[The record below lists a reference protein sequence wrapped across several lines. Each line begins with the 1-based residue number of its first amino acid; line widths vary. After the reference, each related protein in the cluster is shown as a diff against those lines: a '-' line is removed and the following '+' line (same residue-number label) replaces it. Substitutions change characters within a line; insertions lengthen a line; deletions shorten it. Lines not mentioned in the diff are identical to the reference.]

1 MIKYAA
7 SYYPYYVCE
16 FRILNSNF
24 FKTLTQGK
32 KSPDSK
38 ISNWNQGFNQ
48 IGNKNPG
55 QTSIFK
61 DKKEVDQCIMIVH
74 KILWKQ
80 SDHQK
85 VFSRQKIVLM
95 KKGKKCLS
103 LSVQCSFLG
112 NVWMAFKHR
121 NRRRPCYNSYT
132 KVTLIFHAILVV
144 SVKFLLQFLIKVW
157 HLIW

>member
-1 MIKYAA
+1 MCVICILDSTNRLRLTLCLPDFKVFIK
-7 SYYPYYVCE
+7 
-16 FRILNSNF
+16 L
-24 FKTLTQGK
+24 KK
-32 KSPDSK
+32 KSMAD
-38 ISNWNQGFNQ
+38 
-48 IGNKNPG
+48 GN
-55 QTSIFK
+55 FK
-61 DKKEVDQCIMIVH
+61 RKKEVDQCIMIVQ

-80 SDHQK
+80 SDHQE

>member
-1 MIKYAA
+1 MQSDKVRSLLLSLLRLWIQNF
-7 SYYPYYVCE
+7 C
-16 FRILNSNF
+16 NNF
-24 FKTLTQGK
+24 FKTLTQEKPGFQ
-32 KSPDSK
+32 S
-38 ISNWNQGFNQ
+38 FNQ
-48 IGNKNPG
+48 IGKKNPR
-55 QTSIFK
+55 QTAIFK
-61 DKKEVDQCIMIVH
+61 DKKEVDQCIMIVQ

-80 SDHQK
+80 SDHQE
-85 VFSRQKIVLM
+85 VFSRQKIVLT

>member
-16 FRILNSNF
+16 FRILSFF
-24 FKTLTQGK
+24 FKTLTQEK
-32 KSPDSK
+32 KSPDFKVLLKLEKRRLTNVWLCKKFCESK
-38 ISNWNQGFNQ
+38 VIIKRFLVARKLFLW
-48 IGNKNPG
+48 
-55 QTSIFK
+55 
-61 DKKEVDQCIMIVH
+61 KKE
-74 KILWKQ
+74 
-80 SDHQK
+80 
-85 VFSRQKIVLM
+85 
-95 KKGKKCLS
+95 KKCLS

-157 HLIW
+157 HLICK

>member
-7 SYYPYYVCE
+7 SYYLSYYVCE
-16 FRILNSNF
+16 LRILISF
-24 FKTLTQGK
+24 FKTLTQEEE
-32 KSPDSK
+32 SPDFKVSE
-38 ISNWNQGFNQ
+38 SSQSFNQ
-48 IGNKNPG
+48 IGKKNPA
-55 QTSIFK
+55 IFK
-61 DKKEVDQCIMIVH
+61 DKKEVDQCTMIVQE
-74 KILWKQ
+74 ILWKQ
-80 SDHQK
+80 SDHQE
-85 VFSRQKIVLM
+85 VFSRQKIVLT

-112 NVWMAFKHR
+112 NVWMALKHS

-144 SVKFLLQFLIKVW
+144 SVKFPLQFLIKVW